1 MPHAIPQTHSSFYPH
16 RLIIEEFIGQAKTV
30 TAKTVK
36 RQNAVDLGNV
46 YAAPQTAQTYCLGA

>member
-46 YAAPQTAQTYCLGA
+46 YAAPQTAQT